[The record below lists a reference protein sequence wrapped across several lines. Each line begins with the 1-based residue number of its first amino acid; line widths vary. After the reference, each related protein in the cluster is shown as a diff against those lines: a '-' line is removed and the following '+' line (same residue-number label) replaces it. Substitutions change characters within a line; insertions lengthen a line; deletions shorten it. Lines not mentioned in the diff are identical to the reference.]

1 MSMGTRGSA
10 RSAAVPKA
18 ADKNIIMVAA
28 SAWINVL
35 FMIYPLCC
43 YVVPDL
49 FVFDK
54 SLLFRLPA
62 KTKTNAD
69 QTWFMRAQCP
79 TVKL

>member
-43 YVVPDL
+43 MSCQIYLCLIKVSYSD
-49 FVFDK
+49 
-54 SLLFRLPA
+54 
-62 KTKTNAD
+62 
-69 QTWFMRAQCP
+69 C
-79 TVKL
+79 